1 MGPAMLLR
9 LASEIDAD
17 EGHEERRAALRLWS
31 MGGGGVLGML
41 SDVVIVVA
49 LVVAV
54 VVGALFV
61 GGRIAPRAENKD
73 TDEVDSEDA

>member
-1 MGPAMLLR
+1 
-9 LASEIDAD
+9 
-17 EGHEERRAALRLWS
+17 
-31 MGGGGVLGML
+31 MGGGGLLGTL

-61 GGRIAPRAENKD
+61 GGRIAPRAGND
-73 TDEVDSEDA
+73 DPEVDGEEL

>member
-1 MGPAMLLR
+1 
-9 LASEIDAD
+9 
-17 EGHEERRAALRLWS
+17 
-31 MGGGGVLGML
+31 MGGGGVLGTL

-61 GGRIAPRAENKD
+61 GGRIAPRGENND
-73 TDEVDSEDA
+73 PEVDSEEL